1 MRLATIT
8 ASRKSLV
15 RCAGNI
21 AGVDDVSAGAEV
33 LGTRVLGVVKTR
45 ERKKTGIR
53 DSLECKWYHT
63 EACDNEDEDARSR
76 NS

>member
-21 AGVDDVSAGAEV
+21 AGVDDVSAGAGV
-33 LGTRVLGVVKTR
+33 LETGVLGVVKTR
-45 ERKKTGIR
+45 KRTKTGIE
-53 DSLECKWYHT
+53 DSIESKWY
-63 EACDNEDEDARSR
+63 N
-76 NS
+76 